1 MNSIYFHTTLRTV
14 RFLAIMLLA
23 FSGIQSTIYAQ
34 RLRNIQQH
42 SLNIRLKPLK
52 TLDELKSALIQSS
65 IASISQSN
73 FHPILPYP
81 FRIVHVQDPSLRFQ
95 IKSAHERLLRTYTV
109 HIPDDMSIMAAIK
122 ALKNERDLV
131 EIVEPRYSEQPLFR
145 PDDTYLVQQSF
156 LTTIKAFEG
165 WDIYT
170 GDSSIVIGIIDN
182 GFLQQHEDLK
192 DNIAI
197 NTAEIENNGIDD
209 DQNGFMDD
217 YRGVNLA
224 WPNDGTPA
232 GSTYLDYDGHG
243 TTVAGVASATWNNTR
258 GIAGIGAQC
267 RFFPIKAGKEGSDR
281 VEYGYEGI
289 LYGIMRG
296 FRVLN
301 CSWGSANS
309 YSEINQSIIDFAV
322 ERNVLIIAGAGNDNN
337 RAPVYPASY
346 RGVMSVGETDISDAK
361 SMGSSWGWSTDIMA
375 PGYNVRTTD
384 NYDYSYT
391 TMNGTSFASPIIA
404 GCAALV
410 HGRYPKASMEVIEE
424 HLKTTADPIDLANTF
439 LTGFLP
445 GRVNLQRALQE
456 SPLERPYLKV
466 DWKIDDIKRKS
477 IGDTIS
483 IRLYVRNI
491 SERDAKMIVLRLSS
505 LETFFRPFKLL
516 DTVRFING
524 IGIGT
529 SDSSIVFRM
538 IIEEKSDA
546 EFYHSLQVFED
557 NGKLPTVLIPIRPI
571 PVITHFD
578 TKHLAFSIGD
588 YGSLGFVNDRTVGSA
603 GNEQFD
609 GLGFILKNFGSM
621 LYDGGLIAGST
632 GNIITG
638 FPASS
643 DFEPRIRFANNTEG
657 AYTILTDSMV
667 PSGNRIGISIQQSV
681 EKLASNSVTF
691 KFTIKNMNDAPIFN
705 PAFGIFGDWDIGNYG
720 RENRVER
727 FAEAIPDHMLGRA
740 DAEIAWRNGRFAGF
754 PHPFVGIMAFAT
766 SKETSFRPQVA
777 GMNASVFSG
786 TDQEF
791 SALLN
796 AGNSIQ
802 YGASGDISM
811 FCGSKF
817 ERSLLPGDSVS
828 AYIIIGADTS
838 RALLKQHLQSA
849 IESIEGPVSIHELS
863 ETDNIIM
870 SEDDFFFHFAL
881 CNEKNQ
887 ANQSF
892 SLLNLQGRSMYSGHI
907 CDGYIQIEKNLMSNG
922 VYFLQIHGLNNRIL
936 PFTLSR

>member
-52 TLDELKSALIQSS
+52 TLDELKSALLQSS
-65 IASISQSN
+65 IASISQSD

-197 NTAEIENNGIDD
+197 NTSEIENNGIDD

-404 GCAALV
+404 G
-410 HGRYPKASMEVIEE
+410 
-424 HLKTTADPIDLANTF
+424 
-439 LTGFLP
+439 
-445 GRVNLQRALQE
+445 
-456 SPLERPYLKV
+456 
-466 DWKIDDIKRKS
+466 
-477 IGDTIS
+477 
-483 IRLYVRNI
+483 
-491 SERDAKMIVLRLSS
+491 
-505 LETFFRPFKLL
+505 
-516 DTVRFING
+516 
-524 IGIGT
+524 
-529 SDSSIVFRM
+529 
-538 IIEEKSDA
+538 
-546 EFYHSLQVFED
+546 
-557 NGKLPTVLIPIRPI
+557 
-571 PVITHFD
+571 
-578 TKHLAFSIGD
+578 
-588 YGSLGFVNDRTVGSA
+588 
-603 GNEQFD
+603 
-609 GLGFILKNFGSM
+609 
-621 LYDGGLIAGST
+621 
-632 GNIITG
+632 
-638 FPASS
+638 
-643 DFEPRIRFANNTEG
+643 
-657 AYTILTDSMV
+657 
-667 PSGNRIGISIQQSV
+667 
-681 EKLASNSVTF
+681 
-691 KFTIKNMNDAPIFN
+691 
-705 PAFGIFGDWDIGNYG
+705 
-720 RENRVER
+720 
-727 FAEAIPDHMLGRA
+727 
-740 DAEIAWRNGRFAGF
+740 
-754 PHPFVGIMAFAT
+754 
-766 SKETSFRPQVA
+766 
-777 GMNASVFSG
+777 
-786 TDQEF
+786 
-791 SALLN
+791 
-796 AGNSIQ
+796 
-802 YGASGDISM
+802 
-811 FCGSKF
+811 
-817 ERSLLPGDSVS
+817 
-828 AYIIIGADTS
+828 
-838 RALLKQHLQSA
+838 
-849 IESIEGPVSIHELS
+849 
-863 ETDNIIM
+863 
-870 SEDDFFFHFAL
+870 
-881 CNEKNQ
+881 
-887 ANQSF
+887 
-892 SLLNLQGRSMYSGHI
+892 
-907 CDGYIQIEKNLMSNG
+907 
-922 VYFLQIHGLNNRIL
+922 
-936 PFTLSR
+936 

>member
-1 MNSIYFHTTLRTV
+1 MNDSHLQIIFRIF
-14 RFLAIMLLA
+14 RFLSVVLIACC
-23 FSGIQSTIYAQ
+23 GIQSLTHAQ
-34 RLRNIQQH
+34 HISNIQKR
-42 SLNIRLKPLK
+42 SINIRLKPLK
-52 TLDELKSALIQSS
+52 TVDELTISLLHSSAHSLSKAQ
-65 IASISQSN
+65 
-73 FHPILPYP
+73 FHPILPLP
-81 FRIVHVQDPSLRFQ
+81 FRSEYGNNVSLNIA
-95 IKSAHERLLRTYTV
+95 IKPAHERLLRTYTV
-109 HIPDDMSIMAAIK
+109 DIPEDISIMAAIK
-122 ALKNERDLV
+122 AFNSHRDIIEL
-131 EIVEPRYSEQPLFR
+131 VEPRYSEQPLLR

-156 LTTIKAFEG
+156 LNTIKAFEG

-170 GDSSIVIGIIDN
+170 GDTSIVIGIIDN

-197 NTAEIENNGIDD
+197 NRAEIENNGIDD

-243 TTVAGVASATWNNTR
+243 TTVAGVASAMWNNTR
-258 GIAGIGAQC
+258 GIAGVGAQC

-296 FRVLN
+296 FKVLN

-309 YSEINQSIIDFAV
+309 YSEINQSIIDFAI

-346 RGVMSVGETDISDAK
+346 RGVMSVGETDNSDSK

-384 NYDYSYT
+384 NYDFSYT

-410 HGRYPKASMEVIEE
+410 HGKYPMASMEVIEE
-424 HLKTTADPIDLANTF
+424 HLKATADPIDLANPF

-456 SPLERPYLKV
+456 SPRERPYLKV
-466 DWKIDDIKRKS
+466 DWNIDDIRRKT
-477 IGDTIS
+477 IGDTIA
-483 IRLYVRNI
+483 IRFYLRNI
-491 SERDAKMIVLRLSS
+491 SERDAKMIVLRFSS

-516 DTVRFING
+516 DTIRFVNG

-529 SDSSIVFRM
+529 TDSSIVFRM

-546 EFYHSLQVFED
+546 EFYHALRIFED
-557 NGKLPTVLIPIRPI
+557 NGPLPSVLIPIRPTPI
-571 PVITHFD
+571 ITHFESQ
-578 TKHLAFSIGD
+578 HLSFSIGD

-609 GLGFILKNFGSM
+609 GLGFVLKNFGSM

-643 DFEPRIRFANNTEG
+643 DFEPRTRFQKSTEG
-657 AYTILTDSMV
+657 AFTILTDSLV
-667 PSGNRIGISIQQSV
+667 PSGNRIGISIQQTV
-681 EKLASNSVTF
+681 EKLAPNSVTF

-720 RENRVER
+720 RDNRVER
-727 FAEAIPDHMLGRA
+727 FAEAIPNHMLGRA

-754 PHPFVGIMAFAT
+754 PHPFVGILTFA
-766 SKETSFRPQVA
+766 SANEPSFRPQVA

-786 TDQEF
+786 TNQEF
-791 SALLN
+791 TALLN

-838 RALLKQHLQSA
+838 RALVKQHLQSA
-849 IESIEGPVSIHELS
+849 IEAIEGPVSIDEMPK
-863 ETDNIIM
+863 TDEMIVT
-870 SEDDFFFHFAL
+870 EDESFFHIEL
-881 CNEKNQ
+881 CGEKNPHQ
-887 ANQSF
+887 LTF
-892 SLLNLQGRSMYSGHI
+892 SLLNLQGRNIQSGHI
-907 CDGYIQIEKNLMSNG
+907 SDGYIHIEKSMLMNG
-922 VYFLQIHGLNNRIL
+922 LYILHLHDINSRISPL
-936 PFTLSR
+936 LLIR